1 MVELAHNVDRRSKC
15 IPPFLVQAQNLV
27 LREAGTRSAPE
38 PWMRSHPELLTML
51 GIVNLEAGQ
60 AAAGG
65 RGYYLLGQGVLLN
78 QVGRLAGQRAGGATT
93 GRAADPGVGAG
104 EAC

>member
-1 MVELAHNVDRRSKC
+1 
-15 IPPFLVQAQNLV
+15 
-27 LREAGTRSAPE
+27 
-38 PWMRSHPELLTML
+38 MRSHPELLTML

-78 QVGRLAGQRAGGATT
+78 QVGRLAGREGLLRGRPASHLAGVSEFRSWWRGWAECAT
-93 GRAADPGVGAG
+93 
-104 EAC
+104 